1 MRGNTIMSKPDK
13 QRFSELLD
21 DLGLIYDKEVS
32 VNLKRLYWED
42 LGGFPIATIEAA
54 CQAHRRDR
62 DRGRFFPKPADLLA
76 RIGGDAAH
84 IPAEAAW
91 AIALLSMD
99 EDRTIVWTAEIERAR
114 EAARPIWEIGD
125 RYGAR
130 AAFIK
135 AYEAIL
141 LATPTPPRYKV
152 SVGNDPAQRLEA
164 VTRAMSDGLL
174 SSDQAKHYLPAP
186 DITPAGSAIAG
197 LLTGKIVEL
206 PQDDATRERLAALR
220 ASLMPREDGLSPSQ
234 ARYDEIE
241 IRRREAMDYI
251 QSRKAVGNT

>member
-1 MRGNTIMSKPDK
+1 MSKPDK

-32 VNLKRLYWED
+32 VTLKRLYWED
-42 LGGFPIATIEAA
+42 LGGFPIAAIEAA

-91 AIALLSMD
+91 AIALESLD
-99 EDRTIVWTAEIERAR
+99 EDRTVVWTAEIERAR

-125 RYGAR
+125 KYGAR
-130 AAFIK
+130 AAFVK

-141 LATPTPPRYKV
+141 LATPTPPRYRV
-152 SVGNDPAQRLEA
+152 SVGNDPAQRHEA
-164 VTRAMSDGLL
+164 VSRALTDGLL
-174 SSDQAKHYLPAP
+174 TSDQAKHYLPAP
-186 DITPAGSAIAG
+186 DITPAGAAIAG
-197 LLTGKIVEL
+197 LLTGKVVEL

-220 ASLMPREDGLSPSQ
+220 VSLKPRGAGASTAQ
-234 ARYDEIE
+234 ARQEEIE
-241 IRRREAMDYI
+241 ARRREALDYI
-251 QSRKAVGNT
+251 NTRTTERAAS

>member
-1 MRGNTIMSKPDK
+1 MSKPDK
-13 QRFSELLD
+13 QRFSDLLD
-21 DLGLIYDKEVS
+21 DLGLIYDKDVS

-42 LGGFPIATIEAA
+42 LGGFPIAAIEAA

-91 AIALLSMD
+91 AIALESLD
-99 EDRTIVWTAEIERAR
+99 EDRTVVWTAEIERAR

-125 RYGAR
+125 KYGAR
-130 AAFIK
+130 AAFVK

-141 LATPTPPRYKV
+141 LATPTPPRYRV
-152 SVGNDPAQRLEA
+152 SVGNDPAQRHEA
-164 VTRAMSDGLL
+164 VTRALTEGLL
-174 SSDQAKHYLPAP
+174 TTDQAKHYLPAP
-186 DITPAGSAIAG
+186 DITPAGAAIAG
-197 LLTGKIVEL
+197 LLTGKVVEL

-220 ASLMPREDGLSPSQ
+220 ASLASKATGPNPVEVRKDQIAL
-234 ARYDEIE
+234 RK
-241 IRRREAMDYI
+241 REALELI
-251 QSRKAVGNT
+251 ESRQ

>member
-1 MRGNTIMSKPDK
+1 MSKPDK

-32 VNLKRLYWED
+32 VTLKRLYWED
-42 LGGFPIATIEAA
+42 LGGFPIAAIEAA

-91 AIALLSMD
+91 AIALESLD
-99 EDRTIVWTAEIERAR
+99 EDRTVVWTAEIERAR

-125 RYGAR
+125 KYGAR
-130 AAFIK
+130 AAFVK

-152 SVGNDPAQRLEA
+152 SVGNDPAQRHEA
-164 VTRAMSDGLL
+164 VTRAMTEGLL
-174 SSDQAKHYLPAP
+174 TTDQAKHYLPAP
-186 DITPAGSAIAG
+186 HITPAGAAIAG
-197 LLTGKIVEL
+197 LLTGKVVEL
-206 PQDDATRERLAALR
+206 PQDDATRKRLTALR
-220 ASLMPREDGLSPSQ
+220 ASLASKATGPNPDQVRKDQIAL
-234 ARYDEIE
+234 RK
-241 IRRREAMDYI
+241 REALEFI
-251 QSRKAVGNT
+251 ESRQ

>member
-1 MRGNTIMSKPDK
+1 MSKPDK

-32 VNLKRLYWED
+32 VTLKRLYWED
-42 LGGFPIATIEAA
+42 LGGFPIAAIEAA

-91 AIALLSMD
+91 AIALESLD
-99 EDRTIVWTAEIERAR
+99 EDRTVIWTAEIERAR

-125 RYGAR
+125 KYGAR
-130 AAFIK
+130 AAFVK

-152 SVGNDPAQRLEA
+152 SVGNDPAQRHEA
-164 VTRAMSDGLL
+164 VTRAMTEGLL
-174 SSDQAKHYLPAP
+174 TTDQAKHYLPAP
-186 DITPAGSAIAG
+186 DITPAGAAIAG
-197 LLTGKIVEL
+197 LLTGKVVAL

-220 ASLMPREDGLSPSQ
+220 ASLKHHPDGPSLSQ
-234 ARYDEIE
+234 I
-241 IRRREAMDYI
+241 
-251 QSRKAVGNT
+251 RKAQIEAKKNEALAVTELSR

>member
-1 MRGNTIMSKPDK
+1 MSKPDK
-13 QRFSELLD
+13 QRFSDLLD
-21 DLGLIYDKEVS
+21 DLGLIYDREVS

-42 LGGFPIATIEAA
+42 LGGFPIAAIEAA

-91 AIALLSMD
+91 AIALESLD
-99 EDRTIVWTAEIERAR
+99 EDRTVVWTAEIERAR

-125 RYGAR
+125 KYGAR
-130 AAFIK
+130 AAFVK

-141 LATPTPPRYKV
+141 LATPTPPRYRV
-152 SVGNDPAQRLEA
+152 SVGNDPAQRHEA
-164 VTRAMSDGLL
+164 VTRALTEGLL
-174 SSDQAKHYLPAP
+174 TTDQAKHYLPAP
-186 DITPAGSAIAG
+186 DITPAGAAIAG
-197 LLTGKIVEL
+197 LLTGKVVEL

-220 ASLMPREDGLSPSQ
+220 ASLASKATGPNPVQVRKDQIAL
-234 ARYDEIE
+234 RK
-241 IRRREAMDYI
+241 REALELI
-251 QSRKAVGNT
+251 ESRQ

>member
-1 MRGNTIMSKPDK
+1 MSKPDK

-32 VNLKRLYWED
+32 VTLKRLYWED
-42 LGGFPIATIEAA
+42 LGGFPIAAIEAA

-91 AIALLSMD
+91 AIALESLD
-99 EDRTIVWTAEIERAR
+99 EDRTVIWTAEIERAR

-125 RYGAR
+125 KYGAR
-130 AAFIK
+130 AAFVK

-152 SVGNDPAQRLEA
+152 SVGNDPAQRHEA
-164 VTRAMSDGLL
+164 VTRAMTEGLL
-174 SSDQAKHYLPAP
+174 TTDQAKHYLPAP
-186 DITPAGSAIAG
+186 DITPAGAAIAG
-197 LLTGKIVEL
+197 LLTGKVVEL

-220 ASLMPREDGLSPSQ
+220 ASLKPRGEESSPAQ
-234 ARYDEIE
+234 ARQAEIE
-241 IRRREAMDYI
+241 ARRREALEYL
-251 QSRKAVGNT
+251 QQRTRAS

>member
-1 MRGNTIMSKPDK
+1 MSKPDSKSDK
-13 QRFSELLD
+13 QRFSDLLD
-21 DLGLIYDKEVS
+21 DLGLIYDREVS

-42 LGGFPIATIEAA
+42 LGGFPIAAIEAA

-91 AIALLSMD
+91 AIALESLD
-99 EDRTIVWTAEIERAR
+99 EDRTVVWTAEIERAR

-125 RYGAR
+125 KYGAR
-130 AAFIK
+130 AAFVK

-141 LATPTPPRYKV
+141 LATPTPPRYRV
-152 SVGNDPAQRLEA
+152 SVGNDPAQRHEA
-164 VTRAMSDGLL
+164 VTRALTEGLL
-174 SSDQAKHYLPAP
+174 TTDQAKHYLPAP
-186 DITPAGSAIAG
+186 DITPAGAAIAG
-197 LLTGKIVEL
+197 LLTGKVVEL

-220 ASLMPREDGLSPSQ
+220 ASLVRTSGKANPKSERQ
-234 ARYDEIE
+234 AAIE
-241 IRRREAMDYI
+241 AKRSEVLALLAA
-251 QSRKAVGNT
+251 KG

>member
-1 MRGNTIMSKPDK
+1 MSKPDTKSDK
-13 QRFSELLD
+13 QRFSDLLD
-21 DLGLIYDKEVS
+21 DLGLIYDREVS

-42 LGGFPIATIEAA
+42 LGGFPIAAIEAA

-91 AIALLSMD
+91 AIALESLD
-99 EDRTIVWTAEIERAR
+99 EDRTVVWTAEIERAR

-125 RYGAR
+125 KYGAR
-130 AAFIK
+130 AAFVK

-152 SVGNDPAQRLEA
+152 SVGNDPAQRHEA
-164 VTRAMSDGLL
+164 VTRALTEGLL
-174 SSDQAKHYLPAP
+174 TTNQAKHYLPAP
-186 DITPAGSAIAG
+186 DITPAGAAIAG
-197 LLTGKIVEL
+197 LLASKVVAL

-220 ASLMPREDGLSPSQ
+220 ASLASKATVLNPALVRKEQIAS
-234 ARYDEIE
+234 RK
-241 IRRREAMDYI
+241 REALEFI
-251 QSRKAVGNT
+251 ASRR

>member
-1 MRGNTIMSKPDK
+1 MSKPDK

-32 VNLKRLYWED
+32 VTLKRLYWED
-42 LGGFPIATIEAA
+42 LGGFPIAAIEAA

-91 AIALLSMD
+91 AIALESLD
-99 EDRTIVWTAEIERAR
+99 EDRTVIWTAEIERAR

-125 RYGAR
+125 KYGAR
-130 AAFIK
+130 AAFVK

-152 SVGNDPAQRLEA
+152 SVGNDPAQRHEA
-164 VTRAMSDGLL
+164 VTRAMTEGLL
-174 SSDQAKHYLPAP
+174 TTDQAKHYLPAP
-186 DITPAGSAIAG
+186 DITPAGAAIAG
-197 LLTGKIVEL
+197 LLTGKVVEL
-206 PQDDATRERLAALR
+206 PRDDATRERLAALR
-220 ASLMPREDGLSPSQ
+220 ASLKPRSEGVSTAQ
-234 ARYDEIE
+234 ARQAEIE
-241 IRRREAMDYI
+241 ARRREAMEYLK
-251 QSRKAVGNT
+251 SRHATH

>member
-1 MRGNTIMSKPDK
+1 MSKPDK

-32 VNLKRLYWED
+32 VTLKRLYWED
-42 LGGFPIATIEAA
+42 LGGFPIAAIEAA

-62 DRGRFFPKPADLLA
+62 DRGRFYPKPADLLA

-91 AIALLSMD
+91 AIALESLD
-99 EDRTIVWTAEIERAR
+99 EDRTVVWTAEIERAR

-125 RYGAR
+125 KYGAR
-130 AAFIK
+130 AAFVK

-152 SVGNDPAQRLEA
+152 SVGNDPAQRHEA
-164 VTRAMSDGLL
+164 VARAMTDGLL
-174 SSDQAKHYLPAP
+174 TTDQAKHYLPAP
-186 DITPAGSAIAG
+186 DITPAGAAIAG
-197 LLTGKIVEL
+197 LLTGKVVAL
-206 PQDDATRERLAALR
+206 PQDDATRKRLAALR
-220 ASLMPREDGLSPSQ
+220 ASLKHHPDGPSLSQ
-234 ARYDEIE
+234 I
-241 IRRREAMDYI
+241 
-251 QSRKAVGNT
+251 RKAQIEAKKNEALAVTELSR

>member
-1 MRGNTIMSKPDK
+1 MSKPDK
-13 QRFSELLD
+13 QRISDLLD
-21 DLGLIYDKEVS
+21 DLGLIYDREVS

-42 LGGFPIATIEAA
+42 LGGFPIAAIEAA

-91 AIALLSMD
+91 AIALESLD
-99 EDRTIVWTAEIERAR
+99 EDRTVVWTAEIERAR

-125 RYGAR
+125 KYGAR
-130 AAFIK
+130 AAFVK

-141 LATPTPPRYKV
+141 LATPTPPRYRV
-152 SVGNDPAQRLEA
+152 SVGNDPAQRHEA
-164 VTRAMSDGLL
+164 VTRALTEGLL
-174 SSDQAKHYLPAP
+174 TTDQAKHYLPAP
-186 DITPAGSAIAG
+186 DITPAGAAIAG
-197 LLTGKIVEL
+197 LLTGKVVEL

-220 ASLMPREDGLSPSQ
+220 ASLASKATGPNPVEVRKDQIAL
-234 ARYDEIE
+234 RK
-241 IRRREAMDYI
+241 REALELI
-251 QSRKAVGNT
+251 ESRQ